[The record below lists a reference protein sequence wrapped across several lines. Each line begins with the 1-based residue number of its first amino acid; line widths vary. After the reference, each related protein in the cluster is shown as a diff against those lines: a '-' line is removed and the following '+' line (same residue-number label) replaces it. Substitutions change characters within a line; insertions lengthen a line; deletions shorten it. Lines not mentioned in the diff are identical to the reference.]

1 MRNRDLPLPAIR
13 IFAEGVLQLLRQSP
27 SSSSPPSDTPSS
39 AGSGAEA
46 AKWLC
51 GQLDVEGFVGDEA
64 NQRLANDVWIDLAT
78 HSVTLRR
85 LKGVLKA
92 ILRSYELIEA
102 FYRTAEFPV
111 ECAGCGGRIC
121 LSCVNLCQ
129 ACHHAHAPLKQQSKV
144 VLRRRLVHVMRV
156 ALVVELAATRRF
168 WLLVRPRP
176 LGTKRKNGDECSFGA
191 GLD

>member
-27 SSSSPPSDTPSS
+27 SSSSPPSGTPSS
-39 AGSGAEA
+39 SPGSGVEA
-46 AKWLC
+46 AEWLC

-102 FYRTAEFPV
+102 FYRTA
-111 ECAGCGGRIC
+111 GTR
-121 LSCVNLCQ
+121 
-129 ACHHAHAPLKQQSKV
+129 
-144 VLRRRLVHVMRV
+144 VLL
-156 ALVVELAATRRF
+156 LLLLLLLAA
-168 WLLVRPRP
+168 
-176 LGTKRKNGDECSFGA
+176 G
-191 GLD
+191 

>member
-1 MRNRDLPLPAIR
+1 MAWHGMAWHDDDDDDDDDDDITEICRMRNRDLPLPAIR

-102 FYRTAEFPV
+102 FYRTAGTRLVVGWF
-111 ECAGCGGRIC
+111 G
-121 LSCVNLCQ
+121 L
-129 ACHHAHAPLKQQSKV
+129 V
-144 VLRRRLVHVMRV
+144 VLGIGWGV
-156 ALVVELAATRRF
+156 ADHASATPF
-168 WLLVRPRP
+168 LPSRPSCFFSTEH
-176 LGTKRKNGDECSFGA
+176 LHYVA
-191 GLD
+191 